1 MKLRDRLGISE
12 RRQRQATRGMQLA
25 LVAFTAVGVLTW
37 NVAVTVNAAAALAV
51 THLPAVLERDYSI
64 PMDAGLTLWIT
75 TAVFLHVL
83 GTLGVPGVTDQFYG
97 PNPPIWWD
105 HLTHF
110 LSSTVV
116 AAAGYATVRAL
127 DEHHDGVAFP
137 PKFTFVFV
145 VLFVMALGVLWEI
158 LEYAA
163 WTLGDAV
170 GASVLTIYGVDDV
183 TLDLAFNTVGAVVVA
198 VWGTAYLGDVT
209 DAIRANIE
217 DAAGE

>member
-1 MKLRDRLGISE
+1 
-12 RRQRQATRGMQLA
+12 MQFALA
-25 LVAFTAVGVLTW
+25 SFVAVGVLSW
-37 NVAVTVNAAAALAV
+37 NVAVIVNAAAALAV

-83 GTLGVPGVTDQFYG
+83 GTLGVPGLTDQFYG
-97 PNPPIWWD
+97 PRPPIWWD

-127 DEHHDGVAFP
+127 DEHHDDVAFP
-137 PKFTFVFV
+137 PKLTFVFV
-145 VLFVMALGVLWEI
+145 VLFVMALGVLWEL

-163 WTLGDAV
+163 WTLGGAV
-170 GASVLTIYGVDDV
+170 GAPVLTIYGVDDV
-183 TLDLAFNTVGAVVVA
+183 TLDLAFNTVGAVVVGL
-198 VWGTAYLGDVT
+198 WGTAYLGAVT
-209 DAIRANIE
+209 DAVRANIE
-217 DAAGE
+217 DAARE

>member
-1 MKLRDRLGISE
+1 MKLRDRLGVSG
-12 RRQRQATRGMQLA
+12 RRQRQATRGMQAALA
-25 LVAFTAVGVLTW
+25 AFAVVGVLQL
-37 NVAVTVNAAAALAV
+37 NAAVAVNSLVALVV

-64 PMDAGLTLWIT
+64 PMDAGLTVWIT
-75 TAVFLHVL
+75 AAVFLHVL
-83 GTLGVPGVTDQFYG
+83 GTLGVPGVTERLYG
-97 PNPPIWWD
+97 PSRPVWWD

-127 DEHHDGVAFP
+127 DEHRDDVAFP

-163 WTLGDAV
+163 WTLGDVV
-170 GASVLTIYGVDDV
+170 GARVLTIYGVDDV
-183 TLDLAFNTVGAVVVA
+183 MLDLVFNTVGAITVGL
-198 VWGTAYLGDVT
+198 WGTAYLGDLI
-209 DAIRANIE
+209 DAIRTNFE
-217 DAAGE
+217 DAARE